1 MLAMLDPA
9 TIAGLAVGLMT
20 AAGFLLVTFA
30 VEGPGSRRLSR
41 RVEALKGRKPGAASG
56 QAAVRSL
63 RAATTPPRWTMS
75 RGDGCH
81 GATC

>member
-20 AAGFLLVTFA
+20 AAGFLLVTVA

-56 QAAVRSL
+56 
-63 RAATTPPRWTMS
+63 
-75 RGDGCH
+75 
-81 GATC
+81 